1 MSKKGLYYSKGTHS
15 QEYRAGQGKELPEL
29 RQLFIKQQERVKPR
43 DIPKTS
49 EERAYRELL
58 KEAVKPPSVKMA
70 ESEQRKVLAEA
81 EQARRARKEQNL
93 EDIAQMARIFPENN
107 AETRAMLE
115 KFLSE
120 VARGREDEKGEQP
133 PEYTL
138 SPEEEKVPST
148 PRQSRIEKILK
159 DASTK
164 QSLASNLNKLLGRK
178 KGAHTSTGI
187 KILEKYLANP
197 KDLERLIQKQEDA
210 GVNIDASFKDE
221 LMNLAGEADA

>member
-1 MSKKGLYYSKGTHS
+1 
-15 QEYRAGQGKELPEL
+15 
-29 RQLFIKQQERVKPR
+29 
-43 DIPKTS
+43 
-49 EERAYRELL
+49 
-58 KEAVKPPSVKMA
+58 MA